1 MSYTE
6 TRNIN
11 GKKYYYRVLSV
22 RKGKKISKKRVYL
35 GHDLSNSELLIK
47 EKMADEKLL
56 SKKIKKTNKE
66 IERIKPKIIK
76 ILKRNNVS
84 RAGIFGSYARGEQG
98 ENSDVDIVVDI
109 EDKRMSLLGFIKL
122 IRLFIEDILESI
134 KNIRE
139 FVKGLNREKF
149 SKDNLRQSAVI
160 RQLEIIG
167 EAVKNIPSSF
177 REKYPNIPW
186 KDIAGFRDVLNHAYF
201 GVNIDRVWNI
211 IERDLTK
218 LKKKIEKIKF

>member
-47 EKMADEKLL
+47 EKTADEKLL

-122 IRLFIEDILESI
+122 IRLLEEILKRKVDLVEYNSI
-134 KNIRE
+134 KPRI
-139 FVKGLNREKF
+139 K
-149 SKDNLRQSAVI
+149 
-160 RQLEIIG
+160 
-167 EAVKNIPSSF
+167 
-177 REKYPNIPW
+177 
-186 KDIAGFRDVLNHAYF
+186 
-201 GVNIDRVWNI
+201 
-211 IERDLTK
+211 
-218 LKKKIEKIKF
+218 EKILKEEVRII